1 MKKQILEF
9 IDKHLSPYLYG
20 SQTALIS
27 MLKKWKLSIYN
38 KAFAGGV
45 LMNLSKVFDTINHR
59 LLLAKFMLMDSGN
72 RL

>member
-1 MKKQILEF
+1 
-9 IDKHLSPYLYG
+9 
-20 SQTALIS
+20 

-38 KAFAGGV
+38 KGFAGGV
-45 LMNLSKVFDTINHR
+45 LMNLSKVFDTINQQ